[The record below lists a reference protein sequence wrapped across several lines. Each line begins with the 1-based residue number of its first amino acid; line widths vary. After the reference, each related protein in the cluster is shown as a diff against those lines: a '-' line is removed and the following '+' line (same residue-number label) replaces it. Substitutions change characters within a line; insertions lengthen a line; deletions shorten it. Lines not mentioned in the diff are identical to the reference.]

1 MEDNILASLSII
13 GVIVCIYG
21 VTTEAVQL
29 GIIFVI
35 SLAVFLYTLFSLLNK
50 GMRLTELGIG
60 VMVISLLLLVY
71 TICYLFLGIDVK
83 AVLKL

>member
-1 MEDNILASLSII
+1 MLAWLSII
-13 GVIVCIYG
+13 GLIVCIYG
-21 VTTEAVQL
+21 VITETVQL

-35 SLAVFLYTLFSLLNK
+35 SLAVFLYALFSLLNK

-83 AVLKL
+83 STLKL

>member
-1 MEDNILASLSII
+1 MLVWLSII

-21 VTTEAVQL
+21 VITEAVPL

-35 SLAVFLYTLFSLLNK
+35 SLAVFLYALFSLLNK

-60 VMVISLLLLVY
+60 IMVISLLLLVY

-83 AVLKL
+83 AVLEL